1 MIDAVALEEAGG
13 VVLGEDGVEGLYAGD
28 DRSSAD
34 VGVNPDASGD
44 LEGGDIEPDQPDVTV
59 TDSRGRGRRMPAH
72 ARPLPAEED
81 DDFLEDQ
88 EEALT
93 RWHRGV
99 SKSSRQSKGAGP
111 RGKNSTK
118 KAKEK
123 KPQASPAKSKQPAP
137 RKVSTGRG
145 RAAVDDFD
153 ASFGRD
159 AREAESEQPARESI
173 GSQLIGIIEIIVA
186 AGLAFFGASQL
197 GNILINNILM
207 K

>member
-1 MIDAVALEEAGG
+1 MVDAVAPEEAGG
-13 VVLGEDGVEGLYAGD
+13 VVLSEDGVEGLYAGD
-28 DRSSAD
+28 DHPSAD
-34 VGVNPDASGD
+34 VGANPDAPGD
-44 LEGGDIEPDQPDVTV
+44 LEGGDIEPDQPDTTV
-59 TDSRGRGRRMPAH
+59 TDSGGRGRRMPAH

-93 RWHRGV
+93 RGHRGV
-99 SKSSRQSKGAGP
+99 SKSGKQSKGSGP

-118 KAKEK
+118 KPKEK
-123 KPQASPAKSKQPAP
+123 KPKANPARNKQPAP
-137 RKVSTGRG
+137 RKVSTGRSH
-145 RAAVDDFD
+145 AVVDDFD

-159 AREAESEQPARESI
+159 AREAESEQSAREST